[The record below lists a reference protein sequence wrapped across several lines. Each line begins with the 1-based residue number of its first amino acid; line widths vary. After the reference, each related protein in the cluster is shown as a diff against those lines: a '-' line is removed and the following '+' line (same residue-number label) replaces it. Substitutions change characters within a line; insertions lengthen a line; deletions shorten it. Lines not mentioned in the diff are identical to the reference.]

1 MKLVILI
8 LSILIRTS
16 VQEVLDQK
24 CFEDFMA
31 SRNDTKCNYEA
42 AKIVKKQLDR
52 VFEEIYG
59 NLPVNGFCEK
69 TTREEF
75 NLIFSVLHVSR
86 ENLHQ
91 KDKREIFEKL
101 DELFRLILSKILT
114 CYDSE
119 IFFKK
124 CSLFYERLE
133 DETIKNCIVQI
144 ANNKTLD
151 GKCSKLMEVICKR
164 FYIDEIFLETSNF
177 TEIESLINDTENCFN
192 MTNKSKNVVQ
202 VLRGVQGG
210 NQEEFD
216 NYYIQFIKNILNCLN
231 RRKTFIPIV
240 IQGEISNNQIVE
252 FNASTFFQFL
262 VSVNY
267 FLVLFFIFLLFLLFF
282 ASIER
287 KERYRYMRI

>member
-1 MKLVILI
+1 M
-8 LSILIRTS
+8 
-16 VQEVLDQK
+16 QEVLDQN
-24 CFEDFMA
+24 CFEDFIA
-31 SRNDTKCNYEA
+31 SRNDSKCNFKA
-42 AKIVKKQLDR
+42 AEIIKKQLDQ
-52 VFEEIYG
+52 VFEDIYG
-59 NLPVNGFCEK
+59 NLPVNQSCLK

-75 NLIFSVLHVSR
+75 ILIFSVLQDSR

-91 KDKREIFEKL
+91 EDKREIFEKL

-119 IFFKK
+119 EFFKK

-164 FYIDEIFLETSNF
+164 FYIDDIFLVTSNF
-177 TEIESLINDTENCFN
+177 TEIESLINDTGKCFN
-192 MTNKSKNVVQ
+192 MTNKSKNLVQ
-202 VLRGVQGG
+202 VIQGVQGG
-210 NQEEFD
+210 NRAAFD
-216 NYYIQFIKNILNCLN
+216 NYYIDFIKSILNCLN
-231 RRKTFIPIV
+231 GRKTFIQI
-240 IQGEISNNQIVE
+240 ISQDEFSNNKIVQ
-252 FNASTFFQFL
+252 FNTSTFFQFL

-267 FLVLFFIFLLFLLFF
+267 FLVLFFIFLFFMLFL

-287 KERYRYMRI
+287 KERYRYTRI